1 MRHSSLVSESLLYLL
16 CPGLCLRMWDERS
29 MMSPKWRL
37 IEPDKDLVP
46 LGLRMGNESK
56 YWRRL
61 NGSSN
66 DSEKK
71 LTMFRAA

>member
-1 MRHSSLVSESLLYLL
+1 
-16 CPGLCLRMWDERS
+16 